1 MIDHSI
7 LMQSLHIGFV
17 DLIVAGVGLAM
28 SGAGLFGSQKAA
40 KKQQAISRQAN
51 QTESSIATLQ
61 QQAAD
66 VQFQASE
73 QISGI
78 TQQQEELRK
87 TLMLNTSAR
96 QARQIARETQI
107 ARSTALATA
116 ENQGALTSSGLQG
129 ALGSIS
135 QQGAEQGTTLFN
147 NTQLGLQNFELNRG
161 IFDIQSATNRRV
173 SEIGRQVAPLQTRLR
188 TLGVQS
194 SNTQARQ
201 QFNNTLFQT
210 GLQIAG
216 SAGKT
221 ADVFDSLFGGKRTG
235 TG

>member
-7 LMQSLHIGFV
+7 LMQSLHYGFV
-17 DLIVAGVGLAM
+17 EMIVAGVGLAI
-28 SGAGLFGSQKAA
+28 SGAGLFGSRKAA
-40 KKQQAISRQAN
+40 RKQQAIARQVN
-51 QTESSIATLQ
+51 QTENSIATLQ

-78 TQQQEELRK
+78 TQQQEQLRK
-87 TLMLNTSAR
+87 DLMLNTSAR

-107 ARSTALATA
+107 ARSTAVATA

-129 ALGSIS
+129 SLGSIS

-173 SEIGRQVAPLQTRLR
+173 SDIGKQVAPLQTRLR
-188 TLGVQS
+188 SLGVQS
-194 SNTQARQ
+194 SNVQASQ
-201 QFNNTLFQT
+201 QLNSTLFQT

-216 SAGKT
+216 SSGKA
-221 ADVFDSLFGGKRTG
+221 ADVFDSLFTGKK
-235 TG
+235 